1 MKLKHN
7 LKSYTYK
14 GSLTM
19 KKMTKLSLIST
30 LLLSLTNLN
39 AENAEDI
46 LNQAEQEQAS
56 QSVLNQTEQGQAS
69 QGESLFLDKNKNRTS
84 NNPTNDFLQQNFS
97 NNDLNNASNHREL
110 FNDNEKVQSYEGEI
124 NEEQL
129 ALMKAAIRNQN
140 LNALQGTFFTKK
152 YQGFENTKNL
162 NFEMDKT
169 QKIRTRFAMA
179 TTLIFETDIQSYI
192 LGDNTGFKIEE
203 IPNLP
208 NALAIKPLLI
218 GIDTSLTIFTKDN
231 KLHTFY
237 LYSTDYKSNKDPD
250 LIVYI
255 KDDESK
261 KEIEEKKERLE
272 KDYLVIKEGITEVK
286 VKRSDIYKHYKQK
299 TKKENEWLLAEEI
312 FNDKQFTYFKYDKDK
327 MPQIPSIFVV
337 IDNQDSP
344 IETRTIG
351 NYIIAETTAQKFTIM
366 LGNSHVCVE
375 KIELENKNLKKID
388 TEVEIHNYK

>member
-1 MKLKHN
+1 
-7 LKSYTYK
+7 
-14 GSLTM
+14 M
-19 KKMTKLSLIST
+19 KKITKLSLISA
-30 LLLSLTNLN
+30 LLLSFTNLN
-39 AENAEDI
+39 AEDT
-46 LNQAEQEQAS
+46 LNGAGQEQA
-56 QSVLNQTEQGQAS
+56 N
-69 QGESLFLDKNKNRTS
+69 QGESLFLDKNKNRAS
-84 NNPTNDFLQQNFS
+84 NNPANDYLKQNFS
-97 NNDLNNASNHREL
+97 NNDLNNANNHREL
-110 FNDNEKVQSYEGEI
+110 FNDNARIQSYEGEI
-124 NEEQL
+124 DDEQL

-140 LNALQGTFFTKK
+140 LNALQGTFFVKK
-152 YQGFENTKNL
+152 YKGFENTKNL
-162 NFEMDKT
+162 SFQIDKT

-237 LYSTDYKSNKDPD
+237 LYSTDYKSSKDPD

-261 KEIEEKKERLE
+261 KKIEEKKEKLE
-272 KDYLVIKEGITEVK
+272 KDYLIIKEGIAEVR

-299 TKKENEWLLAEEI
+299 AKKENEWLLAEEI
-312 FNDKQFTYFKYDKDK
+312 FNDKQFTYFKYDKEK

-337 IDNQDSP
+337 VDKQDSP

-351 NYIIAETTAQKFTIM
+351 NYIIAETTAKNFTIM
-366 LGNSHVCVE
+366 LGDSYVCVE
-375 KIELENKNLKKID
+375 KIEDKNQNKKKIE
-388 TEVEIHNYK
+388 TEVKIYNYNGAK

>member
-14 GSLTM
+14 GGLTM

-46 LNQAEQEQAS
+46 LNQAEQEQTN
-56 QSVLNQTEQGQAS
+56 QSVLNQAEQGQAS

-312 FNDKQFTYFKYDKDK
+312 FNDKQFTYFKYDKNK

-375 KIELENKNLKKID
+375 KIELENENLKKID